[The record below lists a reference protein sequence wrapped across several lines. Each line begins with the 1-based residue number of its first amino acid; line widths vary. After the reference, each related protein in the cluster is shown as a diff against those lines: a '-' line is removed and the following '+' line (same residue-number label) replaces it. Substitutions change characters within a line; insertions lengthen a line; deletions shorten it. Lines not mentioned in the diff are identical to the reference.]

1 MGDLANRK
9 VFKVFNQEFIVD
21 ERYNVTKELGQ
32 GAYGI
37 VCAATNNQT
46 GEGVAIKKVTNVFSK
61 KILAKRALREIKLLQ
76 HFRGTITCL
85 YDMDIPRPDNFN
97 ECYLYEELMECDLAA
112 IIRSGQPLTD
122 AHFQS
127 FIYQILCGLKYI
139 HSANVLHRDLK
150 PGNLLV
156 NADCELKIC
165 DFGLAR
171 GFSMDPEENAGYMT
185 EYVATR
191 WYRAPEIMLSFQSY
205 TKAIDV
211 WSVGCILAE
220 LLGGKPFFK
229 GRDYVDQLNQILH
242 YLGTPNEETLSRIG
256 SPRAQDYVRNL
267 PYMQKMSF
275 QSLFKNA
282 NPDALDLLDRMLAFD
297 PSSRISVE
305 EALEHRYLQIW
316 HDASDE
322 PSCPT
327 TFDFQ
332 FEVVEEIPEMKKMI
346 LDEVSRF
353 RQMVRVQ
360 PGAGAGAAQA
370 PQVPIPNNY
379 DRTGYEEP
387 RPQEAF
393 NQGGWNG
400 SDLERDLQGLDG
412 RMRYNKR
419 KRSHKSKK
427 SAEAAAAPAHNGV
440 EKARKKARKA
450 KEVEAVMEEPATAV
464 ASAQEDSDEEDV
476 ENQTESNKDTAEATA
491 SNEADDNDDSQLAD
505 LPSGTGSNALDLPSG
520 TTMPTPNPVRFEE
533 LNLSERTMSAIKE
546 MGFEK
551 MTEIQQKTIPPLLS
565 GRDVLGAA
573 KTGSGKTLAFLIPA
587 IEMLSQLRFKPR
599 NGTGVIVVSPT
610 RELALQIF
618 GVARELMS
626 NHSQTFGIL
635 IGGANRSAEAEKLRK
650 GLNLIIA
657 TPGRL
662 LDHLHNT
669 QGFVFKNLRSLI
681 IDEADRILEVGFEDE
696 MRSIIKILPTERQT
710 MLFSATQTTKVE
722 DLARISL
729 KPGPLYINVD
739 YRAEHSTVQ
748 GLEQGYVLCDS
759 DTRFRLLFSFL
770 KKRYVVM
777 TIYQKKKVIVFLS
790 SCASVD
796 FYSELLNYIDL
807 PVLGLHGKLKQQAR
821 TNRFFEFVN
830 AQSGTLICTDVAAR
844 GLDIP
849 EVDWVIQ
856 FDPPDDPRD
865 YIHRVG
871 RTARGANGKGRS
883 LMFLL
888 PSEVGFLKLLKENRV
903 PLVEFELP
911 SNKILNIQSQ
921 LEALISKNY
930 YLNKSAKDGYRSY
943 LQSYASHSLR
953 SVFDVHKLDLVKVA
967 KSFGFSTPPRID
979 ISLGASLSR
988 DKKVEGRRAYGSQP
1002 QQARRPM
1009 KQGRRF

>member
-1 MGDLANRK
+1 M
-9 VFKVFNQEFIVD
+9 
-21 ERYNVTKELGQ
+21 
-32 GAYGI
+32 
-37 VCAATNNQT
+37 
-46 GEGVAIKKVTNVFSK
+46 S
-61 KILAKRALREIKLLQ
+61 
-76 HFRGTITCL
+76 
-85 YDMDIPRPDNFN
+85 P
-97 ECYLYEELMECDLAA
+97 AA
-112 IIRSGQPLTD
+112 IESG
-122 AHFQS
+122 
-127 FIYQILCGLKYI
+127 
-139 HSANVLHRDLK
+139 
-150 PGNLLV
+150 
-156 NADCELKIC
+156 
-165 DFGLAR
+165 
-171 GFSMDPEENAGYMT
+171 
-185 EYVATR
+185 
-191 WYRAPEIMLSFQSY
+191 
-205 TKAIDV
+205 
-211 WSVGCILAE
+211 
-220 LLGGKPFFK
+220 
-229 GRDYVDQLNQILH
+229 
-242 YLGTPNEETLSRIG
+242 
-256 SPRAQDYVRNL
+256 
-267 PYMQKMSF
+267 
-275 QSLFKNA
+275 
-282 NPDALDLLDRMLAFD
+282 
-297 PSSRISVE
+297 
-305 EALEHRYLQIW
+305 
-316 HDASDE
+316 
-322 PSCPT
+322 
-327 TFDFQ
+327 
-332 FEVVEEIPEMKKMI
+332 
-346 LDEVSRF
+346 
-353 RQMVRVQ
+353 
-360 PGAGAGAAQA
+360 
-370 PQVPIPNNY
+370 
-379 DRTGYEEP
+379 
-387 RPQEAF
+387 
-393 NQGGWNG
+393 
-400 SDLERDLQGLDG
+400 
-412 RMRYNKR
+412 NKR

-427 SAEAAAAPAHNGV
+427 SAEPAIAPAHDGV
-440 EKARKKARKA
+440 DATKARKKARKDKA
-450 KEVEAVMEEPATAV
+450 SVVEEPV
-464 ASAQEDSDEEDV
+464 VEDVSEEEQSDEE
-476 ENQTESNKDTAEATA
+476 EEAAAEEVVAEVSA
-491 SNEADDNDDSQLAD
+491 ADDDSDKEDDEGDNDELAE
-505 LPSGTGSNALDLPSG
+505 LPSGTGSNAVDLPSG
-520 TTMPTPNPVRFEE
+520 TSMPSANPTRFDE
-533 LNLSERTMSAIKE
+533 LNLSERTMTSIKN
-546 MGFEK
+546 MGFEN
-551 MTEIQQKTIPPLLS
+551 MTEIQQKAIPPLLS

-618 GVARELMS
+618 GVARELMEP
-626 NHSQTFGIL
+626 HSQTFGIC
-635 IGGANRSAEAEKLRK
+635 IGGANRNAEAEKIRK

-729 KPGPLYINVD
+729 KAGPLYINVD
-739 YRAEHSTVQ
+739 HRAEHSTVQ

-770 KKRYVVM
+770 KKH
-777 TIYQKKKVIVFLS
+777 QKKKVIVFLS

-1002 QQARRPM
+1002 AQGRRPM
-1009 KQGRRF
+1009 RGGKRF

>member
-1 MGDLANRK
+1 M
-9 VFKVFNQEFIVD
+9 
-21 ERYNVTKELGQ
+21 
-32 GAYGI
+32 
-37 VCAATNNQT
+37 
-46 GEGVAIKKVTNVFSK
+46 S
-61 KILAKRALREIKLLQ
+61 
-76 HFRGTITCL
+76 
-85 YDMDIPRPDNFN
+85 P
-97 ECYLYEELMECDLAA
+97 AA
-112 IIRSGQPLTD
+112 IESG
-122 AHFQS
+122 
-127 FIYQILCGLKYI
+127 
-139 HSANVLHRDLK
+139 
-150 PGNLLV
+150 
-156 NADCELKIC
+156 
-165 DFGLAR
+165 
-171 GFSMDPEENAGYMT
+171 
-185 EYVATR
+185 
-191 WYRAPEIMLSFQSY
+191 
-205 TKAIDV
+205 
-211 WSVGCILAE
+211 
-220 LLGGKPFFK
+220 
-229 GRDYVDQLNQILH
+229 
-242 YLGTPNEETLSRIG
+242 
-256 SPRAQDYVRNL
+256 
-267 PYMQKMSF
+267 
-275 QSLFKNA
+275 
-282 NPDALDLLDRMLAFD
+282 
-297 PSSRISVE
+297 
-305 EALEHRYLQIW
+305 
-316 HDASDE
+316 
-322 PSCPT
+322 
-327 TFDFQ
+327 
-332 FEVVEEIPEMKKMI
+332 
-346 LDEVSRF
+346 
-353 RQMVRVQ
+353 
-360 PGAGAGAAQA
+360 
-370 PQVPIPNNY
+370 
-379 DRTGYEEP
+379 
-387 RPQEAF
+387 
-393 NQGGWNG
+393 
-400 SDLERDLQGLDG
+400 
-412 RMRYNKR
+412 NKR

-427 SAEAAAAPAHNGV
+427 SAEPAVAPAHDGV
-440 EKARKKARKA
+440 DATKARKKARKDKA
-450 KEVEAVMEEPATAV
+450 PVVEEPV
-464 ASAQEDSDEEDV
+464 VEDVSEEEQSDEEEEV
-476 ENQTESNKDTAEATA
+476 AAEEVAAEASA
-491 SNEADDNDDSQLAD
+491 ADDDSDKEDDEGDDDKLAE

-520 TTMPTPNPVRFEE
+520 TSMPSANPTRFDE
-533 LNLSERTMSAIKE
+533 LNLSERTMTSIKN
-546 MGFEK
+546 MGFES
-551 MTEIQQKTIPPLLS
+551 MTEIQQKAIPPLLS

-618 GVARELMS
+618 GVARELMES
-626 NHSQTFGIL
+626 HSQTFGIC
-635 IGGANRSAEAEKLRK
+635 IGGANRNAEAEKIRK

-739 YRAEHSTVQ
+739 HRAEHSTVQ

-770 KKRYVVM
+770 KKH
-777 TIYQKKKVIVFLS
+777 QKKKVIVFLS

-1002 QQARRPM
+1002 AQGRRPM
-1009 KQGRRF
+1009 RGGKRF